1 MDNCIHEGTLV
12 FWELATLTERGK
24 GRNTLF
30 RREPE
35 MKGQIV
41 KDEQEATTRRLIHAL
56 PMSDVIL
63 LNIPS

>member
-1 MDNCIHEGTLV
+1 MGH
-12 FWELATLTERGK
+12 
-24 GRNTLF
+24 GRL
-30 RREPE
+30 REPE

>member
-1 MDNCIHEGTLV
+1 
-12 FWELATLTERGK
+12 
-24 GRNTLF
+24 
-30 RREPE
+30 

-56 PMSDVIL
+56 PMSGVIL